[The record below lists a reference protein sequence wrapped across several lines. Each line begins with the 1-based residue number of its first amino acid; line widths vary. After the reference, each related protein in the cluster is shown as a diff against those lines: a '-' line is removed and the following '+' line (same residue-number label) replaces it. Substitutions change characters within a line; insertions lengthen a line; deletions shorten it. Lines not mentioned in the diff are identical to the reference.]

1 MRVSARFNG
10 QGLELDLHAENEP
23 EKKMIGAVLNQ
34 PFADP
39 SWKPCGIESTLVTA
53 TVHYDGHW
61 SNQVVDRLTLRV
73 HRQEGHTAADE
84 GSAEEKP

>member
-10 QGLELDLHAENEP
+10 QGLELVLHAETDP

-39 SWKPCGIESTLVTA
+39 SWQPCEVDNALLAVTI
-53 TVHYDGHW
+53 HYDGHW
-61 SNQVVDRLTLRV
+61 SNKSVDRLELTV
-73 HRQEGHTAADE
+73 HRQES
-84 GSAEEKP
+84 SAPPGDQQ

>member
-10 QGLELDLHAENEP
+10 QGLELELYAETDP

-39 SWKPCGIESTLVTA
+39 NYGRCEVDRTLLVGIVN
-53 TVHYDGHW
+53 YDGHW
-61 SNQVVDRLTLRV
+61 SNKSINGLTLRV
-73 HRQEGHTAADE
+73 HRQE
-84 GSAEEKP
+84 KP